1 MIKLLFSL
9 FTDLYKFC
17 VAFVGFM
24 AHHFLLFILIIG
36 LFALLFWVI
45 GRGSDKFHANHAYK
59 KRQKREAKLAIK
71 AQKQYN
77 DRAVN
82 IIMEIFMLI
91 DNRMPADPNPQELRQ
106 FREWFEQ
113 LRQELLS
120 GDAFTYGPDQLLQQ
134 YYIDYPSDKSSQLV
148 LKIQELCNILGYRV
162 Y

>member
-1 MIKLLFSL
+1 
-9 FTDLYKFC
+9 
-17 VAFVGFM
+17 
-24 AHHFLLFILIIG
+24 
-36 LFALLFWVI
+36 
-45 GRGSDKFHANHAYK
+45 
-59 KRQKREAKLAIK
+59 
-71 AQKQYN
+71 
-77 DRAVN
+77 
-82 IIMEIFMLI
+82 MLI

-120 GDAFTYGPDQLLQQ
+120 GDDFTYGPDQLLQQ

>member
-1 MIKLLFSL
+1 MIKLLFGL
-9 FTDLYKFC
+9 FTGLYKFC

-24 AHHFLLFILIIG
+24 IHHFLLFILIIS

-45 GRGSDKFHANHAYK
+45 GQGSDKFHANRAYK
-59 KRQKREAKLAIK
+59 KAQKREASMATR

-77 DRAVN
+77 DRAVS
-82 IIMEIFMLI
+82 IIMEIFKLI
-91 DNRMPADPNPQELRQ
+91 DNRMPVDPNPQELRQ

-120 GDAFTYGPDQLLQQ
+120 GDNFTYAPDQLLQQ
-134 YYIDYPSDKSSQLV
+134 YYVDYPSDRHSQLV
-148 LKIQELCNILGYRV
+148 LKIQELCNLLGYQV

>member
-1 MIKLLFSL
+1 MIKLLFGL
-9 FTDLYKFC
+9 FNALYKFC

-24 AHHFLLFILIIG
+24 IHHFFLFIVIVA
-36 LFALLFWVI
+36 LFALLSWAI

-59 KRQKREAKLAIK
+59 KQQKREAKYASK
-71 AQKQYN
+71 VQKQYN
-77 DRAVN
+77 DRAVS
-82 IIMEIFMLI
+82 IIMEIFKLI

-120 GDAFTYGPDQLLQQ
+120 GDDFTYDPDQLLQQ
-134 YYIDYPSDKSSQLV
+134 YYVDYPSDRHSQLV
-148 LKIQELCNILGYRV
+148 LKIQELCNILGYQV